1 MGSFTLDGRQPG
13 QLTKMILILLASTLL
28 HLCRGH
34 SLGTDLHMSQHGVE
48 DNQKVEYDLITKAV
62 TYQTPKDN
70 DIMASSTID
79 NNPRLSVDP
88 ARLSS
93 DNTRVKRESSWIS
106 CSNIAYRC
114 TPKSNTLAKFANFH
128 YWIKTVNH
136 KYSPR
141 SEIEAVNRGTWNCKM
156 CCDGRREG
164 PLCNCDTIQRT
175 RQGTFSTC
183 LLHDLAVARF
193 GGSFL

>member
-13 QLTKMILILLASTLL
+13 QLTKMFLILLASTLL

-34 SLGTDLHMSQHGVE
+34 SLGTDLHTS
-48 DNQKVEYDLITKAV
+48 AV
-62 TYQTPKDN
+62 
-70 DIMASSTID
+70 
-79 NNPRLSVDP
+79 
-88 ARLSS
+88 
-93 DNTRVKRESSWIS
+93 

-128 YWIKTVNH
+128 YWIKTVNQ
-136 KYSPR
+136 YSPS

-183 LLHDLAVARF
+183 LLHDLAVRVEAGWRPE
-193 GGSFL
+193 